1 MNCFF
6 IKCLF
11 ALTIFQNIHCSNLQS
26 PTKKPSTHNPYA
38 PLPLT
43 HTQKVL
49 QTLVQLGI
57 QATSVIV
64 PAPNVQFSPTTDSL
78 QFLTRHRK
86 NQLWQICSTFNL
98 SYTHSLPREEKLKAL
113 KNLLQT
119 MSYEEI
125 NAFNEQG
132 QTLAHRLAPLGDKE
146 LYKVLIDH
154 GLNIMQLSH
163 EKNNYEGST
172 AAHNLAGIY
181 KKSLQNSKN
190 VNSAKRYRQCLQ
202 IIAQQHPEILNV
214 QAKNGLTPK
223 DILGDHV
230 YLQMLEKS
238 FIEKDQES

>member
-11 ALTIFQNIHCSNLQS
+11 ALTIFQNIHCSNSQS
-26 PTKKPSTHNPYA
+26 PKRLSTTHNPYV

-57 QATSVIV
+57 QATSVTMQPKNI
-64 PAPNVQFSPTTDSL
+64 QFSPPANHL
-78 QFLTRHRK
+78 QLITQHKK

-98 SYTHSLPREEKLKAL
+98 NYTHSLPREEKFKAL
-113 KNLLQT
+113 KNLLQSMT
-119 MSYEEI
+119 AEEI
-125 NAFNEQG
+125 NAFNVQG

-146 LYKVLIDH
+146 LYKVLMNH
-154 GLNIMQLSH
+154 GLNVMQMSH
-163 EKNNYEGST
+163 EKNTYEGST

-181 KKSLQNSKN
+181 KKSILRNN
-190 VNSAKRYRQCLQ
+190 TNNATRYRQCLQ
-202 IIAQQHPEILNV
+202 IIAQQHPEILNM

-223 DILGDHV
+223 DILGDQL
-230 YLQMLEKS
+230 YLKMLENS
-238 FIEKDQES
+238 FVDKDQES